1 MKAAPQYYDLSN
13 FPQCEAKRQLEK
25 IQAKL
30 NLQSQGLYWHAD
42 WMPDSVPYRLLLSDT
57 VYMYQF
63 FSFLV
68 ANAIIDLIM
77 YVVLCD

>member
-30 NLQSQGLYWHAD
+30 NLQSQGIYWHSTD
-42 WMPDSVPYRLLLSDT
+42 WMPDSVHNHYLTLHVFLL
-57 VYMYQF
+57 F
-63 FSFLV
+63 PV
-68 ANAIIDLIM
+68 AKMIMDLIM
-77 YVVLCD
+77 YVIML